1 MQFVVSKDHHTLL
14 VRIDPVQ
21 AKKLKM
27 IAAYEDTS
35 MSELVRQA
43 VDQIV
48 GDREKKK
55 AYREL
60 LGL

>member
-1 MQFVVSKDHHTLL
+1 MSSRDFHTLL
-14 VRIDPVQ
+14 VRVETSQ

-43 VDQIV
+43 IDEVV
-48 GDREKKK
+48 KERERKK

-60 LGL
+60 LGH